1 MNCPYCGK
9 VMEEGFL
16 SSKAPVFW
24 SEEVSGLPV
33 PTQRGDVLLG
43 KALGL
48 LRPRAWL
55 CRDCRTVITKY

>member
-1 MNCPYCGK
+1 MNCPNCGK
-9 VMEEGFL
+9 EMENGFL
-16 SSKAPVFW
+16 SSKSPVFW
-24 SEEVSGLPV
+24 SEQVSGLPV

-48 LRPRAWL
+48 LRPRACL